1 MKSVSISAEKRVDLG
16 KKEAKTLRAAGKVPC
31 VIYGGESVQHVS
43 ASEIAFNNLVYTPN
57 VYAVAIDIEG
67 TVVNALIKDIQ
78 FHPVTDRIIHIDF
91 IELIP
96 GKEVNTE
103 IPVIINGNAIGVR
116 NGGKLRKT
124 LRKLSVRSTPENL
137 PDAITLDIS
146 EMKIGDKIYVR
157 DLDAANF
164 DILTSGNAVVV
175 AVKTARNVIEE
186 NDEAAE
192 GAVEGA
198 EGSEAPAADTPATD
212 APAAE

>member
-31 VIYGGESVQHVS
+31 VIYGGESVQHIS
-43 ASEIAFNNLVYTPN
+43 ATEIAFNNLVYTPN
-57 VYAVAIDIEG
+57 VYTVAIDIEG

-103 IPVIINGNAIGVR
+103 IPVVINGNAIGVR

-124 LRKLSVRSTPENL
+124 LRKLSVRSTSENL

-157 DLDAANF
+157 DLDATNF

-175 AVKTARNVIEE
+175 AVKTARNVLEE
-186 NDEAAE
+186 EEEEEEVA
-192 GAVEGA
+192 EGA
-198 EGSEAPAADTPATD
+198 EGAESSEAPAAE

>member
-16 KKEAKTLRAAGKVPC
+16 KKEAKALRAAGKVPC
-31 VIYGGESVQHVS
+31 VVYGGENIQHI
-43 ASEIAFNNLVYTPN
+43 AATETAFNNLVYTPN
-57 VYAVAIDIEG
+57 VYTVAIDIEG
-67 TVVNALIKDIQ
+67 NTVNALIKDIQ
-78 FHPVTDRIIHIDF
+78 FHPVTDQIIHVDF
-91 IELIP
+91 IELSP

-103 IPVIINGNAIGVR
+103 IPVVITGNAIGVR

-137 PDAITLDIS
+137 PDAITLDITD
-146 EMKIGDKIYVR
+146 MKIGHKIYVR
-157 DLDAANF
+157 DIDADKF

-186 NDEAAE
+186 VEEE
-192 GAVEGA
+192 GADNVESA
-198 EGSEAPAADTPATD
+198 EGSEAPAAE

>member
-16 KKEAKTLRAAGKVPC
+16 KKEAKALRAAGKVPC
-31 VIYGGESVQHVS
+31 VVYGGENIQHF
-43 ASEIAFNNLVYTPN
+43 AAKEIAFNNLVYTPN

-67 TVVNALIKDIQ
+67 STVNALIKDIQ

-91 IELIP
+91 IELTP

-103 IPVIINGNAIGVR
+103 IPVVINGNAIGVR

-146 EMKIGDKIYVR
+146 DMKIGGKIYVR
-157 DLDAANF
+157 DIDADKF

-175 AVKTARNVIEE
+175 AVKTARNIIEE
-186 NDEAAE
+186 EEE
-192 GAVEGA
+192 GVEGVEGVEGA
-198 EGSEAPAADTPATD
+198 EGDEAPTAEAPAA
-212 APAAE
+212 E

>member
-31 VIYGGESVQHVS
+31 VIYGGETVQHVS
-43 ASEIAFNNLVYTPN
+43 ATEIAFNNLVYTPN
-57 VYAVAIDIEG
+57 VYTVAIDIEG

-103 IPVIINGNAIGVR
+103 IPVVINGNAIGVR

-124 LRKLSVRSTPENL
+124 LRKLSVRSTSENL

-157 DLDAANF
+157 DLDATNF

-175 AVKTARNVIEE
+175 AVKTARNVLEE
-186 NDEAAE
+186 EEEEEEVA
-192 GAVEGA
+192 EGA
-198 EGSEAPAADTPATD
+198 EGAESSEAPAAE